1 MRKLRVAIVGCGW
14 AADLQMT
21 RGFGLLPDLFEVYVC
36 CSRNE
41 EGRRTFAAK
50 YNIERDLGSLA
61 EVLALPEVDAV
72 SICTP
77 PPSHFEMIIETLRAG
92 KHVICEKPLVGSLA
106 HLDSVAEIEQRA
118 AGRVMPI
125 FQYRFGS
132 AMPKLRKIIQ
142 SGLAGKPYTASVETL
157 LLRGADYYQ
166 VDWRGKFSTEWGGVL
181 VTQAIHNHDLLLHLM
196 GPARSVAAVTATR
209 VNPIEVE
216 DCAAAS
222 LSLENGAL
230 ASITA
235 TLGSAR
241 PSARMRL
248 CFQHVTFERQCY
260 GAESSLLAGEPWT
273 FTCADASAASEIERI
288 MGEDSSGRDGF
299 AGQFSAFYDAIST
312 GGPMPVS
319 LQDARQSIE
328 LVSALYYAAETCQR
342 VTLPLT
348 ASHPTYRGWVSLWQ
362 PPSV

>member
-142 SGLAGKPYTASVETL
+142 HKSSCQT
-157 LLRGADYYQ
+157 
-166 VDWRGKFSTEWGGVL
+166 
-181 VTQAIHNHDLLLHLM
+181 I
-196 GPARSVAAVTATR
+196 
-209 VNPIEVE
+209 
-216 DCAAAS
+216 
-222 LSLENGAL
+222 
-230 ASITA
+230 
-235 TLGSAR
+235 
-241 PSARMRL
+241 
-248 CFQHVTFERQCY
+248 RQQ
-260 GAESSLLAGEPWT
+260 EL
-273 FTCADASAASEIERI
+273 F
-288 MGEDSSGRDGF
+288 
-299 AGQFSAFYDAIST
+299 
-312 GGPMPVS
+312 
-319 LQDARQSIE
+319 LQ
-328 LVSALYYAAETCQR
+328 
-342 VTLPLT
+342 
-348 ASHPTYRGWVSLWQ
+348 
-362 PPSV
+362 